1 MAIRLLANENFPHKS
16 VLFLKSQGYNVLSIG
31 TDYAGIS
38 DAEVMEI
45 AIEEQRLILTFDR
58 DYGELIFNKEYRPK
72 QGVVY
77 LRLED
82 YESDYPGKLVN
93 SIIREHS
100 FDFSNALTVIDK
112 HGIRQR
118 KYR

>member
-1 MAIRLLANENFPHKS
+1 M
-16 VLFLKSQGYNVLSIG
+16 
-31 TDYAGIS
+31 S

-77 LRLED
+77 LRLEEF
-82 YESDYPGKLVN
+82 ESDYPGKLVN
-93 SIIREHS
+93 SIIKEHA

-118 KYR
+118 KY

>member
-38 DAEVMEI
+38 DAEVMKI

-58 DYGELIFNKEYRPK
+58 DYGELIFNQKYRPK

-93 SIIREHS
+93 SILKEHD
-100 FDFSNALTVIDK
+100 FNFSNALTVIDK